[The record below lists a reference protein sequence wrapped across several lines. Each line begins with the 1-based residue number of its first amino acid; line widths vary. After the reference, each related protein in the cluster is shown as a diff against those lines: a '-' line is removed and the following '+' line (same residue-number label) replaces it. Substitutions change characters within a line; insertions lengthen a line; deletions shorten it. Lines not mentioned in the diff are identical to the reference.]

1 MAVSDA
7 AVGRRRGLLLG
18 IIGISVLLVAWEVL
32 GRAGILGASWPP
44 LSEVVRQAFEDR
56 QIMWS
61 SMIATVTAA
70 AKGFVIGTSIAA
82 LLALAGLLLPR
93 LRPGIG
99 RLATIVN
106 SVPWLALG
114 PLLVMLV
121 SPDLTPVVIAAM
133 AVFFASFISISSGL
147 QSASDAHDDLFT
159 VFGASKFARLRR
171 LQLPS
176 AVPFLIDGAKL
187 GAPAALLGAIFGEW
201 FGSSSG
207 LGLLIISSMQ
217 LFLPQRLWAAA
228 GLAALLA
235 MVAYG
240 VLGAIQY
247 RVERRY
253 R

>member
-1 MAVSDA
+1 MTDLTDSRI
-7 AVGRRRGLLLG
+7 RRILLG
-18 IIGISVLLVAWEVL
+18 LVGIVFLVAAWEAL
-32 GRAGILGASWPP
+32 GRAGALGVSWPP
-44 LSEVVRQAFEDR
+44 FSEVIWQGFEDR
-56 QIMWS
+56 AIMWGS
-61 SMIATVTAA
+61 VVATVTAA
-70 AKGFVIGTSIAA
+70 AKGFLIGTTVAL

-114 PLLVMLV
+114 PFLVMV
-121 SPDLTPVVIAAM
+121 VAPDLTAVVIAAM

-147 QSASDAHDDLFT
+147 QSASEAHNDVFT

-171 LQLPS
+171 LELPS
-176 AVPFLIDGAKL
+176 AIPALIDGAKL

-201 FGSSSG
+201 FGASAG

-217 LFLPQRLWAAA
+217 LFLPERLWAAA
-228 GLAALLA
+228 GLAALIA
-235 MVAYG
+235 MIAYG
-240 VLGAIQY
+240 VLGALEH
-247 RVERRY
+247 RVERRF

>member
-1 MAVSDA
+1 MAEQLASR
-7 AVGRRRGLLLG
+7 GRRLLLG
-18 IIGISVLLVAWEVL
+18 LAGILVLLVSWEIL
-32 GRAGILGASWPP
+32 GRAGALGASWPP
-44 LSEVVRQAFEDR
+44 LSEVVRQAVDDR
-56 QIMWS
+56 QLMWS

-70 AKGFVIGTSIAA
+70 AKGFIIGTLIAS
-82 LLALAGLLLPR
+82 LLAFAGLLLPR
-93 LRPGIG
+93 MRPGIG

-133 AVFFASFISISSGL
+133 AVFFASFISIGSGL
-147 QSASDAHDDLFT
+147 QSASDAHNDVFT
-159 VFGASKFARLRR
+159 VLGASRFGRLRR

-176 AVPFLIDGAKL
+176 AVPFFIDAAKL

-228 GLAALLA
+228 GLAALMA
-235 MVAYG
+235 MIAYG
-240 VLGAIQY
+240 VLSVIQH
-247 RVERRY
+247 RVEQRY